1 MLTRR
6 PRGKLMKQEEE
17 PPIEGEI
24 IDEGEPRSNS
34 GELQRIEG
42 SFEKLTS
49 AFSGLF
55 RSPDYEA
62 KQARK
67 WANAVHA
74 QAELKA
80 AQIDLSI
87 AVTRFEDV
95 DDIIQKERLERRVGI
110 AEAEDK
116 LADFNRKAKLRQQAD
131 ELAAIEMAVK
141 LAEARRSLREAENPA
156 PPLDEETRRREAV
169 AKSFRE
175 RMGRR
180 FTEHEVR
187 AHAAQLIAEIKARAG
202 GEITPAI
209 QREIDNV
216 TDIMD
221 HLLGSL

>member
-1 MLTRR
+1 
-6 PRGKLMKQEEE
+6 MKQEEE

-42 SFEKLTS
+42 SFEKLTN

-80 AQIDLSI
+80 AQADLSI
-87 AVTRFEDV
+87 AVARLEDV
-95 DDIIQKERLERRVGI
+95 GDIISKEKLERKAGVAEAKVGV
-110 AEAEDK
+110 AEAEEK
-116 LADFNRKAKLRQQAD
+116 LADLKTKANLRQLAD
-131 ELAAIEMAVK
+131 ELAEEELRAKI
-141 LAEARRSLREAENPA
+141 AEARRRRQQAESPA
-156 PPLDEETRRREAV
+156 PPPDEETRRREVV
-169 AKSFRE
+169 AKKFRE
-175 RMGRR
+175 HMGRR
-180 FTEHEVR
+180 FTEQEVR
-187 AHAAQLIAEIKARAG
+187 AHADQLIAEIKARAG
-202 GEITPAI
+202 GEMTPAI

-216 TDIMD
+216 TDVRD
-221 HLLGSL
+221 KLLDEL